1 MIREVMQAEA
11 TSDRRRNNW
20 KAVIDGPPERA
31 GTTRRHTGKRG
42 NTGMNASRHRRRLLL
57 ALAGNPGA
65 HSGALLSLAAV
76 LMAAGTPI
84 PLFIEIILVAQVLRL
99 LLGLEHRSRPV
110 LEIPQVRKYFRQ
122 LVGPEVKFSV
132 MVLAATYLLNWPLVR
147 TVVPIYLISNL
158 AVQMGLFGIGRLIL
172 RRLAAVPPLG
182 CRPEAHNRVLIVGTG
197 QRAKA
202 VADLILSSPELDA
215 SIDGFLDFSRKGF
228 WRYRD
233 IPLLGHPD
241 LLTGL
246 AGRTQIDAVVLAV
259 EPEEMPQT
267 APVLAAAERLGVTV
281 SLMPDLYRTSIAR
294 AVPSSLNG
302 TPTVAYRRVPE
313 SLAALGLKHF
323 VDKVGAVVG
332 LILASPI
339 MIAAAAAIKLETPGP
354 IFFKQMRSGANGRP
368 FPLYKFRTMTA
379 DAERHKDSLKNLNE
393 MSGPVFKIKQDPR
406 VTRVG
411 RLLRKY
417 SIDEIPQFINVL
429 RGEMSLVGPRPP
441 LPSEVARYEPW
452 QRRKLSV
459 KPGLTCIW
467 QVSGRNQIDFE
478 DWMRLDLEYI
488 DNWSLWLDA
497 RILAKTIPTVL
508 KGDGAS

>member
-1 MIREVMQAEA
+1 MQAGTA
-11 TSDRRRNNW
+11 PDRRHSKW
-20 KAVIDGPPERA
+20 QASIGVPPDEA
-31 GTTRRHTGKRG
+31 GNYGRRTGKRG
-42 NTGMNASRHRRRLLL
+42 NSSMNASRHRRRLLL
-57 ALAGNPGA
+57 SVAGNPGA
-65 HSGALLSLAAV
+65 YSGALLALAAT
-76 LMAAGTPI
+76 LMAAGAPT
-84 PLFIEIILVAQVLRL
+84 PLFVEILFTALILRL
-99 LLGLEHRSRPV
+99 LLGFENHNRPV
-110 LEIPQVRKYFRQ
+110 LEIPAVRKYFRQ
-122 LVGPEVKFSV
+122 VLGPEVRFSV
-132 MVLAATYLLNWPLVR
+132 MLLAAAYLLNWPLVR
-147 TVVPIYLISNL
+147 TVMPVYLALNF
-158 AVQMGLFGIGRLIL
+158 AVQLGLFGVGRHIL
-172 RRLAAVPPLG
+172 RRLSTVPPLG

-197 QRAKA
+197 ERAKA

-215 SIDGFLDFSRKGF
+215 SIDGFLDFSRKGL

-233 IPLLGHPD
+233 IPLLGHPV

-246 AGRTQIDAVVLAV
+246 AGRAQIDAVVLAV
-259 EPEEMPQT
+259 EPDEMPQT
-267 APVLAAAERLGVTV
+267 AAVLAAAERLGVTV
-281 SLMPDLYRTSIAR
+281 SLMPDLYNTSIAR

-313 SLAALGLKHF
+313 SVAALGLKHLA
-323 VDKVGAVVG
+323 DKIGAIVG
-332 LILASPI
+332 LVLAAPI
-339 MIAAAAAIKLETPGP
+339 MISAAIAIKLETPGP
-354 IFFKQMRSGANGRP
+354 VFFKQTRSGANGRP

-379 DAERHKDSLKNLNE
+379 DAERHKDSLRNLNE

-406 VTRVG
+406 VTQVG

-441 LPSEVARYEPW
+441 LPSEVAKYEPW

-508 KGDGAS
+508 RGDGAS